1 MIDVYK
7 FRLYP
12 TEEQKVLLRKHF
24 GCSRFIYNWAL
35 DFNKKLYA
43 SEQKYKNSIG
53 LCSSGELIKLKNE
66 KEWLKEVNSQSLI
79 ASIGHL
85 DKAFNRFF
93 KG

>member
-1 MIDVYK
+1 
-7 FRLYP
+7 
-12 TEEQKVLLRKHF
+12 
-24 GCSRFIYNWAL
+24 
-35 DFNKKLYA
+35 
-43 SEQKYKNSIG
+43 
-53 LCSSGELIKLKNE
+53 LCSSGEIVKLKNE

>member
-1 MIDVYK
+1 M
-7 FRLYP
+7 
-12 TEEQKVLLRKHF
+12 
-24 GCSRFIYNWAL
+24 

-53 LCSSGELIKLKNE
+53 LCSSGELVKLKKE

-85 DKAFNRFF
+85 DKAFNTFF
-93 KG
+93 KGQNGFPKFKKKEFTASSFEVP